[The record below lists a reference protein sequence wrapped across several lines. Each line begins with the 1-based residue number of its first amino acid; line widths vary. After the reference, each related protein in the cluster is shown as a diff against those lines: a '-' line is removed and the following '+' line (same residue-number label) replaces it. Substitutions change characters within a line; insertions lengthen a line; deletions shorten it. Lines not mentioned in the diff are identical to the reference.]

1 MWTNALYINN
11 LVPFENNFD
20 RMCAAW
26 TYVRQRFDWSHVACS
41 SWVTLTGFY
50 VLRVVQVVHRL

>member
-11 LVPFENNFD
+11 LVPLDDNFD

-26 TYVRQRFDWSHVACS
+26 TYVTVCKCLFRRCIAVQQTAANN
-41 SWVTLTGFY
+41 FY
-50 VLRVVQVVHRL
+50 IAHEL